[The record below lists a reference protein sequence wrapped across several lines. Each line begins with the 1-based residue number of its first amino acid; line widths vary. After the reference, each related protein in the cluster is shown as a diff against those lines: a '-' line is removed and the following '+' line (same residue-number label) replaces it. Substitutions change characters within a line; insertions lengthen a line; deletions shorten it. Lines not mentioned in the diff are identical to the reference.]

1 MLARLLLTA
10 LVWSTLA
17 FPSLA
22 AEYIR
27 SYHSEIEVAADGRLT
42 VTETITV
49 NAEGRDIRRGIF
61 RDFPLTMEDEEG
73 RTVRVGFDVLSVT
86 RDGRPEAWHTERVT
100 GGIRI
105 YAGSQ
110 DTLLQ
115 RGEHIYAITYTTDRQ
130 VRYFGDHDE
139 VYWNVTGNGWMF
151 RIDQ

>member
-1 MLARLLLTA
+1 
-10 LVWSTLA
+10 
-17 FPSLA
+17 
-22 AEYIR
+22 
-27 SYHSEIEVAADGRLT
+27 
-42 VTETITV
+42 
-49 NAEGRDIRRGIF
+49 
-61 RDFPLTMEDEEG
+61 MEDEEG

-86 RDGRPEAWHTERVT
+86 RDGRPEEWHTESVT

-115 RGEHIYAITYTTDRQ
+115 RGEHTYAFTYTADRQ

-151 RIDQ
+151 RIGQASARIPLPDGARITETVAYTGPLGANDTNAEMRTNDHMQTGTG